1 MLSDNRAAGESA
13 AEDSLTPI
21 ELRQTIQA
29 LQARL
34 SELAAENAALKQARA
49 ERTRPGKQI
58 DGPDDDLVSHSPYLS
73 TADSRQSYDL
83 LQERIKE
90 LSCLYEVAALLN
102 RTDLAEDELAH
113 TIVDRI
119 AAAYQYPAVTCA
131 CLTLDERAYTTKN
144 FVDTP
149 WQQTSPIT
157 SGSERVGALTVG
169 YLEERPPA
177 DEGPFL
183 KEERA
188 LLDQCCWQLG
198 QATERRRLRGALAAS
213 ELRFRAL
220 IECASDG
227 VVLVGADRQLCYAS
241 PSAARML
248 GYSLEEFMQPGALT
262 IHPDDLDAIE
272 RGWLASFTS
281 PRQAIDQ
288 TYRARHRDGTWRWLA
303 ATVTNLLGDPAA
315 NAIVVNFRDITE
327 RRLADLEL
335 AKSNA
340 RFQSLFE
347 NMTLGVVY
355 QDSDGHITLANR
367 AAQEILGLSLDQ
379 MTGRT
384 SLDPH
389 WRAMR
394 EDGSDL
400 PGEEHPA
407 MVALRTGKVVTDV
420 LMGVYHPGREEER
433 WIRVAAVPEFHPG
446 ETTPFRVFATFDD
459 VTERRQ
465 SEQAIAENERL
476 YRTAILGSGAVPYR
490 YDYKTETYSF
500 MPPEGEKL
508 TGYKLED
515 LTPNL
520 LQSIIL
526 DAVPR
531 GQSTGVAL
539 TEASARARSSESG
552 HLWQWDYLIRTKSGA
567 ERWIADAAVQLLDD
581 QGTPVGSIGILHD
594 VTERMQTEAALRA
607 SEERY
612 RRLVE
617 ELEDRVAARTAEVRD
632 LYENAPCGYHTI
644 DATGAFTMVN
654 QTELDWL
661 GYTRGEM
668 IGHAAR
674 EFLTPESLQVYL
686 DNYPRLIADGVLA
699 DLEFEM
705 RCKDGGVLPVTLSA
719 TATYDADGRFVES
732 RGSIFDVSQ
741 RKRAQQA
748 QLASEARLNFL
759 LTHTPA
765 IIYTAAI
772 TPEGIRTTF
781 LSESISNMLGYS
793 RRHYEGDPDFWNS
806 LVHPDDRAS
815 GLSAVQTLATTGTTI
830 WEHRVRH
837 ADGSYRWHATGMNLL
852 HGAAD
857 GPPEIIGYS
866 VDIHEHKLAR
876 EALRISE
883 ARYRSVLENA
893 PATISEIDRDGIILS
908 QNRSLLGRPLDTIV
922 GHSILDV
929 APPGAESDV
938 DAALHAV
945 FTAGQNVHFESTL
958 EIAPGDVHHFVS
970 FAGPI
975 SIDGAVASAVVVT
988 MEITE
993 LKRVQTEL
1001 QRQRDFAQ
1009 QVMDAMGEG
1018 LVVGDRTQHAEYV
1031 NPFMARLLDSTPAE
1045 LLGGAMTDYI
1055 HPEDLPDLFKR
1066 LAEHPPEASHR
1077 YELRVRSASG
1087 RIVPTLVSSTPRWQD
1102 GEIAGR
1108 IAVFTDLTRIKQ
1120 IETELRRSRD
1130 DLRETNAALEKAMR
1144 MKDEFLAS
1152 MSHELRTPLTGILG
1166 LSESLQL
1173 QTSGVLNERQVR
1185 AVQYI
1190 WESGQHLLDLINDVL
1205 DLSKLA
1211 ADQFDLVREICSVGD
1226 LCHASLTLV
1235 KGMAGK
1241 KGQHVAFAMEPE
1253 TIMLEADARRM
1264 KQMLVNLLSNAIKF
1278 TPPEGEL
1285 GLQVHGDAERA
1296 IVEFRVWDKGIG
1308 IAATVLPHIFEP
1320 FTQVDSSLTREHS
1333 GSGLGLA
1340 LVQRMAKLHGGAL
1353 TVVSEPGNGSTFTL
1367 TLPWIKPA
1375 AALASL
1381 DAASTV
1387 MPAEVLDAGSSAMPA
1402 TAGPLVLVAEDDPV
1416 NADILC
1422 EVLTSKGFAVSLA
1435 TTGEELLRK
1444 AAETTP
1450 ALILMDVRMPQLDG
1464 LEATRRLRAHPEP
1477 ALATVPIIILTA
1489 QAMQGDAERSLAAG
1503 ASAYIAKPYSMTALL
1518 SAIQAHL
1525 APEEE
1530 SP

>member
-1 MLSDNRAAGESA
+1 MSSDNRAAGQSA
-13 AEDSLTPI
+13 AEQSLTPI
-21 ELRQTIQA
+21 EMQQTIQV
-29 LQARL
+29 LQTRL
-34 SELAAENAALKQARA
+34 AELRAENAALRQASA
-49 ERTRPGKQI
+49 EGTRPGTQI
-58 DGPDDDLVSHSPYLS
+58 DGQDGLASTSPPLS
-73 TADSRQSYDL
+73 KAEGRQSHHL
-83 LQERIKE
+83 LHERIKE
-90 LSCLYEVAALLN
+90 LGCLYDVTALLN
-102 RTDLAEDELAH
+102 RTDLTQEQLAH
-113 TIVDRI
+113 AIVDRI
-119 AAAYQYPAVTCA
+119 AAAYQYPAVSCA
-131 CLTLDERAYTTKN
+131 RLTLDDQTYATEN
-144 FVDTP
+144 FADTP
-149 WQQTSPIT
+149 WQQTSTIMA
-157 SGSERVGALTVG
+157 GSERVGTLTVG
-169 YLEERPPA
+169 YLAACLPA

-198 QATERRRLRGALAAS
+198 QATERRHLREALAAS

-220 IECASDG
+220 IEGASDG
-227 VVLVGADRQLCYAS
+227 VVLVGTDRQLCYAT
-241 PSAARML
+241 PSAARIL

-262 IHPDDLDAIE
+262 IHPDDLDAVE
-272 RGWLASFTS
+272 RGWLASVTA
-281 PRQAIDQ
+281 PEQAIDQ
-288 TYRARHRDGTWRWLA
+288 SYRARHRDGTWRWLA
-303 ATVTNLLGDPAA
+303 ATVTNLLGDPAV

-327 RRLADLEL
+327 RKLAGTEL

-355 QDSDGHITLANR
+355 QESDGHVALANR
-367 AAQEILGLSLDQ
+367 AAQEILGLTLDQ
-379 MTGRT
+379 MRGRT
-384 SLDPH
+384 SMDPH
-389 WRAMR
+389 WRATR

-420 LMGVYHPGREEER
+420 LMGIYHPGREEQR

-446 ETTPFRVFATFDD
+446 EVTPFRVFATFDD
-459 VTERRQ
+459 VTERRRSQ
-465 SEQAIAENERL
+465 QAIAENERL

-490 YDYKTETYSF
+490 YDYTTETYTF

-508 TGYKLED
+508 TGYALEEV
-515 LTPNL
+515 TPPL
-520 LQSIIL
+520 LESIIL

-531 GQSTGVAL
+531 GTTAGASM
-539 TEASARARSSESG
+539 TEAVARARAGEG
-552 HLWQWDYLIRTKSGA
+552 GRLWQWDYLIRTKSGA
-567 ERWIADAAVQLLDD
+567 QRWIADAAVQLLDD
-581 QGTPVGSIGILHD
+581 QGMPVGSIGILQD

-612 RRLVE
+612 RQLVE
-617 ELEDRVAARTAEVRD
+617 ELEDRVAARTAEARD

-644 DATGAFTMVN
+644 DATGTFTMVN

-661 GYTRGEM
+661 GYTRDEV
-668 IGHAAR
+668 IGHSAR
-674 EFLTPESLQVYL
+674 EFLTPVSLQIYL
-686 DNYPRLIADGVLA
+686 DNYPRLIADGVLT

-732 RGSIFDVSQ
+732 RGSIFDISQ

-748 QLASEARLNFL
+748 LLASEARLNFL

-772 TPEGIRTTF
+772 TAAGIRTTF
-781 LSESISNMLGYS
+781 LSESISNMLGYPRS
-793 RRHYEGDPDFWNS
+793 RYAGEPDFWNS

-815 GLSAVQTLATTGTTI
+815 GLLAVETLLATGTAT

-837 ADGSYRWHATGMNLL
+837 ADSSYRWHATGMNLL
-852 HGAAD
+852 YGDAD

-866 VDIHEHKLAR
+866 VDIHERKLAR
-876 EALRISE
+876 EASLMSE

-893 PATISEIDRDGIILS
+893 PVTISEIDRNGIILS
-908 QNRSLLGRPLDTIV
+908 QNRALLGQPLAAVV
-922 GHSILDV
+922 GHSILEV
-929 APPGAESDV
+929 APPGAESSV
-938 DAALHAV
+938 NEALHAV
-945 FTAGQNVHFESTL
+945 FAAGQNMYFESTL
-958 EIAPGDVHHFVS
+958 ELAPGDVHHFVN

-975 SIDGAVASAVVVT
+975 SIDDTVTAAVVVT

-993 LKRVQTEL
+993 LKQTQAEL
-1001 QRQRDFAQ
+1001 RRQRDFAQ
-1009 QVMDAMGEG
+1009 QIMDTMGEG
-1018 LVVGDRTQHAEYV
+1018 LVVGNWEQRAGYV
-1031 NPFMARLLDSTPAE
+1031 NPFMARLLDSTPAD
-1045 LLGGAMTDYI
+1045 LLGGAMADYI
-1055 HPEDLPDLFKR
+1055 HPEDLPAVLDR
-1066 LAEHPPEASHR
+1066 VAGHPPEASLR
-1077 YELRVRSASG
+1077 YEARVRSASG

-1102 GEIAGR
+1102 GEITGR
-1108 IAVFTDLTRIKQ
+1108 IAVFTDLTRVKQ
-1120 IETELRRSRD
+1120 IETELRA
-1130 DLRETNAALEKAMR
+1130 TNMALEKAMR

-1173 QTSGVLNERQVR
+1173 QTFGALNDRQLR

-1211 ADQFDLVREICSVGD
+1211 ADQFDLVRAICSAGD

-1241 KGQHVAFAMEPE
+1241 KRQYVAFAMQPE
-1253 TIMLEADARRM
+1253 AIMLEVDARRV

-1285 GLQVHGDAERA
+1285 GLQVHGDPERA
-1296 IVEFRVWDKGIG
+1296 VVEFRVWDKGIG
-1308 IAATVLPHIFEP
+1308 IAATALPHIFEP
-1320 FTQVDSSLTREHS
+1320 FTQVDSSLTREYS

-1367 TLPWIKPA
+1367 TLPWLQPA
-1375 AALASL
+1375 TAPAPPD
-1381 DAASTV
+1381 DAASDV
-1387 MPAEVLDAGSSAMPA
+1387 MLDDGVDAGTFTTPA
-1402 TAGPLVLVAEDDPV
+1402 ATGLHVLVAEDDPV
-1416 NADILC
+1416 NANVLC
-1422 EVLTSKGFAVSLA
+1422 EVLSTKGFAVSLV
-1435 TTGEELLRK
+1435 TNGEELLQK
-1444 AAETTP
+1444 AVETTP

-1464 LEATRRLRAHPEP
+1464 LEATRRLRAHPDP
-1477 ALATVPIIILTA
+1477 ALATVPIIVLTA

-1503 ASAYIAKPYSMTALL
+1503 ASGYITKPYSMTALL
-1518 SAIQAHL
+1518 SAIRAHL
-1525 APEEE
+1525 APKDE